1 MSSTGSEYVAA
12 SVVGQRAMSAIHMIV
27 EMFGFIRITQQEPG
41 VSALALSTAFPAAD
55 TSWMQRAATFFENH
69 AMGHGQ
75 MGPASPLHYR
85 EAEPVPDSSLYAL
98 PHAVPV
104 PFDGTGYE
112 DGPREYHSQ
121 RSGMYGT
128 SGPFIPRLELPVAV
142 MIDNQAASSI
152 LRNVM
157 LSTKIKHVL
166 IRFHCFRGWVCAGYL
181 VPVYIN
187 TLLNLVDIFTKP
199 LPGLKD
205 KVRVIISMI
214 ESFVDVIRPHP
225 SGAGDS

>member
-1 MSSTGSEYVAA
+1 M
-12 SVVGQRAMSAIHMIV
+12 
-27 EMFGFIRITQQEPG
+27 EMFGFIRIAQQEPG

-75 MGPASPLHYR
+75 MGPASPIHYR

-187 TLLNLVDIFTKP
+187 TLLNLADIFTKP

-214 ESFVDVIRPHP
+214 ESFMDVIRPHP

>member
-1 MSSTGSEYVAA
+1 MLWVLVRWAPPPPYTIGR
-12 SVVGQRAMSAIHMIV
+12 Q
-27 EMFGFIRITQQEPG
+27 
-41 VSALALSTAFPAAD
+41 
-55 TSWMQRAATFFENH
+55 
-69 AMGHGQ
+69 
-75 MGPASPLHYR
+75 PLT
-85 EAEPVPDSSLYAL
+85 DSSLYAL

-121 RSGMYGT
+121 RSSMYDT
-128 SGPFIPRLELPVAV
+128 SGPFIPRLELPVTV

-157 LSTKIKHVL
+157 LSTRIKHVL

-181 VPVYIN
+181 VPVYVN
-187 TLLNLVDIFTKP
+187 TLLNLADIFTKP

-214 ESFVDVIRPHP
+214 ESFMDVVRPHP